1 MAQLIVRR
9 LEEGVK
15 RRLAARA
22 KSHGH
27 SMEEEARLILR
38 EAVNDK
44 PGNKKALKGTHLA
57 YARFAN
63 VPADFKIEEIRGKPR
78 FAKFDE

>member
-38 EAVNDK
+38 EAVNDNPK
-44 PGNKKALKGTHLA
+44 PKEGLGTRLA
-57 YARFAN
+57 KRFAN